1 MKFSSTPKTIGQQV
15 SQTSIS
21 KSILPYSIAPNPSV
35 SNPRSGST
43 KYPTSIVSTTTVVYH
58 D

>member
-21 KSILPYSIAPNPSV
+21 KSILPYSIAPNPSL
-35 SNPRSGST
+35 
-43 KYPTSIVSTTTVVYH
+43 SIPGQ
-58 D
+58 DQQNIQQA